1 MALVGPSAGH
11 TRCGGAEHDARV
23 DSGEKSSL
31 ADENKKKRLCPYLP
45 LIIGAES
52 AATEAEPRLAR

>member
-1 MALVGPSAGH
+1 MALVGP
-11 TRCGGAEHDARV
+11 TGGTYALWGAAHDARV